1 MERGRIE
8 AMRYAGPRVRR
19 PSERVIADRVAERPL
34 QPLAHLH
41 RAVGNAQVARL
52 VAQREDVPEEEEIQ
66 AKHDRTLARWT
77 GGSVAEREPFPE
89 VGLAGGR
96 VSDGLASRIEAQRG
110 GGGSLDDGA
119 RTTMEGAFGT
129 SFADVRVHTGGEAES
144 LSHGISA
151 QAFTTGSDIFF
162 GRGASP
168 ADSGL
173 LAHELS
179 HVVQQRGMGGGGPM
193 TVSAADDTNER
204 AADAASAAV
213 VSGAAARSAQ
223 RLATAEEG

>member
-8 AMRYAGPRVRR
+8 IEQHARQVARR
-19 PSERVIADRVAERPL
+19 RREGTVAERVAERAL
-34 QPLAHLH
+34 HPLAHLH
-41 RAVGNAQVARL
+41 RSVGNAQVARL
-52 VAQREDVPEEEEIQ
+52 VAQREDIPEEEDIQ
-66 AKHDRTLARWT
+66 AKHDRTLAR
-77 GGSVAEREPFPE
+77 VASGAVVEREPFPE
-89 VGLAGGR
+89 VGLEGGPI
-96 VSDGLASRIEAQRG
+96 SDGLASRIDSQRG

-119 RTTMEGAFGT
+119 RSTMEGAFGT
-129 SFADVRVHTGGEAES
+129 SFGDVRVHTGGEAES
-144 LSHGISA
+144 LSRNISA

-179 HVVQQRGMGGGGPM
+179 HVVQQRGVGGGGSM
-193 TVSAADDTNER
+193 TVSAADDGNER

-213 VSGAAARSAQ
+213 VSGAAARTAQ